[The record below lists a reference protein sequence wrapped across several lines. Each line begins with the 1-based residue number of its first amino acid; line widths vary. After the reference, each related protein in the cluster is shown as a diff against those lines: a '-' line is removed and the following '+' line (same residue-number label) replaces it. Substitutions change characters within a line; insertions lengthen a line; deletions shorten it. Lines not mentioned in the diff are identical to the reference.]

1 MTQKLRLAL
10 IMASVRQ
17 GRFAPVV
24 TGWFAEHARQHDRFD
39 VDLIDLVEHPLPAEL
54 PPGAAALASM
64 EGRPPGMVALADRLA
79 TADAF
84 VVVTPEYNH
93 SFPASIKHLIDWH
106 LTQWEAK
113 PVGFVSYGGV
123 SGGLRAVEQLR
134 QVYAEMH
141 AVTVRDSVSFDS
153 FWQRF
158 DADGRLV
165 DADAA
170 NGAAKVLLDQ
180 LGWWAGALHSAR
192 HAIPYSRP
200 A

>member
-1 MTQKLRLAL
+1 MTQNLRLAV
-10 IMASVRQ
+10 IMGSVRQ

-24 TGWFAEHARQHDRFD
+24 TNWFIEHARQHDQFN
-39 VDLIDLVEHPLPAEL
+39 VDLIDLADHPLPTDL
-54 PPGAAALASM
+54 PPSAAALASTQDRTV
-64 EGRPPGMVALADRLA
+64 EMVALADRLA
-79 TADAF
+79 AADAF

-134 QVYAEMH
+134 LVFAEMH
-141 AVTVRDSVSFDS
+141 SVTVRDSVSFDS

-158 DADGRLV
+158 DADGRLF
-165 DADAA
+165 DPDAA
-170 NGAAKVLLDQ
+170 DGAAKVLLDQ
-180 LGWWAGALHSAR
+180 LGWWASALHSAR
-192 HAIPYSRP
+192 QAVPYNRP
-200 A
+200 S